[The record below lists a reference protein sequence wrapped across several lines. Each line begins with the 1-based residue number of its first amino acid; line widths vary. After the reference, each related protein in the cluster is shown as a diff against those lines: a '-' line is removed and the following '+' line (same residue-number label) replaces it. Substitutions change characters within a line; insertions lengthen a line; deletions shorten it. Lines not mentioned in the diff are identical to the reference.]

1 MTETFADTLERF
13 RTLVTDQMDGYRRL
27 LHSTREGNR
36 ALARQDMES
45 FDHVL
50 ADQVETLRGLKHL
63 EYQRREMIRE
73 VGLGG
78 VTEEVRRLQDDLRS
92 LAQEVSRAG
101 RVSRLVIERNGSL
114 VEARLAL
121 HRRAGNLNGAK
132 KPGLDRIA

>member
-1 MTETFADTLERF
+1 MAETFADTLERF

-27 LHSTREGNR
+27 LHSTREGNH

-45 FDHVL
+45 FDDVL
-50 ADQVETLRGLKHL
+50 ADQVETLRGLKQL
-63 EYQRREMIRE
+63 ERRRREMIRE

-78 VTEEVRRLQDDLRS
+78 VTEDVRRLQDDLRA
-92 LAQEVSRAG
+92 LAQEVSRAS
-101 RVSRLVIERNGSL
+101 RTSRLIIERNGSL

-121 HRRAGNLNGAK
+121 HQRAGTLARAK